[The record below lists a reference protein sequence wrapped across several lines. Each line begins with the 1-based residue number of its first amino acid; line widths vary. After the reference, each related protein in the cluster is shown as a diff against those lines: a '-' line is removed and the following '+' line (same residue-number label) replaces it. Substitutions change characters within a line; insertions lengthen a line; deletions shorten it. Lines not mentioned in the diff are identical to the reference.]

1 MKHTPGPWYWIE
13 GGRNDMPILTSDA
26 GRVCHF
32 GNNRSYYPNEGDPP
46 EEPDA
51 QLIAAAPDLLEA
63 VKLVIAWYEAEDD
76 HSKAD
81 FYQRI
86 EMCRESEAACRAAIA
101 KATGESQ

>member
-63 VKLVIAWYEAEDD
+63 LQYVMVAHGEQLDEAF
-76 HSKAD
+76 A
-81 FYQRI
+81 
-86 EMCRESEAACRAAIA
+86 MTNAAIH